1 MNLMKCPN
9 GHHYDASRFSSCP
22 FCGMEGVNVGPAQT
36 TVPLDVPVS
45 QPGPSVATEPLSTA
59 IPDDDDRTLPV
70 TADMLDGAT
79 EKSAPVVGWL
89 VCTEGVNKGTDYRL
103 HQGRNFVGRSSEM
116 DVCILGDNTVSR
128 SSHAIVVYDLNVEI
142 RQSPKAYWESA
153 GLWDIY
159 VEITH
164 NGKLVASGSFDVET
178 GEMGRNIY
186 IYTPV

>member
-22 FCGMEGVNVGPAQT
+22 FCGMEGVNVGPDQT

-89 VCTEGVNKGTDYRL
+89 VCTEGVNLRFQFCL
-103 HQGRNFVGRSSEM
+103 LAIILCHQLLVLSFGQQ
-116 DVCILGDNTVSR
+116 
-128 SSHAIVVYDLNVEI
+128 SSHKIFVQATNKGRKLIIAFLTTFQFRLVLL
-142 RQSPKAYWESA
+142 RLFFTFLFPK
-153 GLWDIY
+153 
-159 VEITH
+159 
-164 NGKLVASGSFDVET
+164 
-178 GEMGRNIY
+178 
-186 IYTPV
+186 

>member
-22 FCGMEGVNVGPAQT
+22 FCGMEGVNVGPDQT

-116 DVCILGDNTVSR
+116 QM
-128 SSHAIVVYDLNVEI
+128 E
-142 RQSPKAYWESA
+142 
-153 GLWDIY
+153 
-159 VEITH
+159 
-164 NGKLVASGSFDVET
+164 
-178 GEMGRNIY
+178 
-186 IYTPV
+186 

>member
-22 FCGMEGVNVGPAQT
+22 FCGMEGVNVGPDQT

-89 VCTEGVNKGTDYRL
+89 VCTEG
-103 HQGRNFVGRSSEM
+103 
-116 DVCILGDNTVSR
+116 
-128 SSHAIVVYDLNVEI
+128 
-142 RQSPKAYWESA
+142 
-153 GLWDIY
+153 
-159 VEITH
+159 
-164 NGKLVASGSFDVET
+164 
-178 GEMGRNIY
+178 
-186 IYTPV
+186 

>member
-22 FCGMEGVNVGPAQT
+22 FCGMEGVNVGPDQT
-36 TVPLDVPVS
+36 TVPLDVPMS

-89 VCTEGVNKGTDYRL
+89 VCTEGVNKGTD
-103 HQGRNFVGRSSEM
+103 
-116 DVCILGDNTVSR
+116 
-128 SSHAIVVYDLNVEI
+128 
-142 RQSPKAYWESA
+142 
-153 GLWDIY
+153 
-159 VEITH
+159 
-164 NGKLVASGSFDVET
+164 
-178 GEMGRNIY
+178 
-186 IYTPV
+186 

>member
-22 FCGMEGVNVGPAQT
+22 FCGMEGVNVGPDQT

-103 HQGRNFVGRSSEM
+103 
-116 DVCILGDNTVSR
+116 CL
-128 SSHAIVVYDLNVEI
+128 L
-142 RQSPKAYWESA
+142 
-153 GLWDIY
+153 
-159 VEITH
+159 
-164 NGKLVASGSFDVET
+164 
-178 GEMGRNIY
+178 
-186 IYTPV
+186 YTSDAADE

>member
-22 FCGMEGVNVGPAQT
+22 FCGMEGVNVGPDQT

-89 VCTEGVNKGTDYRL
+89 VCTEGVNKGTDYILAFNAYLKIVPGFELSVSHVVVFHSHKSCFAVRL
-103 HQGRNFVGRSSEM
+103 
-116 DVCILGDNTVSR
+116 
-128 SSHAIVVYDLNVEI
+128 
-142 RQSPKAYWESA
+142 
-153 GLWDIY
+153 
-159 VEITH
+159 
-164 NGKLVASGSFDVET
+164 
-178 GEMGRNIY
+178 
-186 IYTPV
+186 